1 MDKNEQKLEGST
13 FAEYPPTKSNNGIK
27 SKEKENQ
34 GELGYS
40 SVFGEYKSEE
50 IKNVNKEKSMVSQP
64 VEDKEPLTSFNSGTS
79 AYSSS
84 NVNLENKESK
94 EGASFAEYPQTSS
107 VGLKSTVNQ
116 PLEKKQN
123 LTTSTGYN
131 SMEGE
136 YPSTTIENK
145 QSKEEIKLAIP
156 VPTENKPDLTASKG
170 YNAQEGEY
178 TATKMEN
185 KESKEGASFA
195 EYPQTVSIGLKST
208 VVQPIE
214 TKTNVSTTTYNS
226 TTGGYSSSS
235 SSNIQQKNSNEVQTQ
250 PILPPLIIKVPS
262 NAPIISNNNI
272 PIGNIQGTI
281 TMTSTTTTTTTTNSI
296 GISQMN
302 PINVSQQMP
311 FGQPQTQPLEG
322 STFAE
327 YPQTVSHGI
336 KSSHLPSVDNQPK

>member
-50 IKNVNKEKSMVSQP
+50 IKNVNKEKSTVSQP

-107 VGLKSTVNQ
+107 VGLKSTINQ
-116 PLEKKQN
+116 PVEKKQN

-145 QSKEEIKLAIP
+145 QSKEEIKLTIP

-281 TMTSTTTTTTTTNSI
+281 TMTSTTTTTTTANSI